1 MAGSTT
7 ATPATPETRRAMLA
21 ELKKGL
27 AIEAARRTAAANDE
41 QTRRILALK
50 SILIEVL
57 ERNEVLEREL
67 ARLAE
72 SLDDPETA
80 S

>member
-1 MAGSTT
+1 
-7 ATPATPETRRAMLA
+7 MLA